1 MRFKSRMAAEHVQL
15 LHNVIVPI
23 SRLTGGGSGPEN
35 GKSSIGSGT
44 TIYLDLEV
52 LRISSRGGA
61 GRAAEDRCVSQLGG
75 GSSEQGAEGIACFSE
90 LIAANGIFLEHKI
103 ESIADNVIVF
113 DIDLV
118 QLRTALAATLQSL
131 GGSGGA
137 GDGANSA
144 PLHNSGADA
153 RNSSSRRSSS
163 SFHSRSSV
171 LVVMKLA
178 KRGGLPCL
186 CLDTSCANGT
196 LDVHHA
202 VPVKI
207 LRAEEWQHHLPPV
220 VNTPDVQLEFQLD
233 RPLRPVIERLKAIS
247 PIIYVDGSMA
257 GELVLRIDSE
267 AVSIRTFYDKL
278 IPRAE
283 EEEEQSQ
290 SRRADPARCTLKI
303 DSKKLL
309 ASLQWQSSMARG
321 TVGSYIICM
330 IENEMMV
337 VHVVLEP
344 EDVGFFT
351 YYIPVHF
358 LSRDMMDF

>member
-23 SRLTGGGSGPEN
+23 SRLTGSTD
-35 GKSSIGSGT
+35 GKSIGSGT
-44 TIYLDLEV
+44 TIYLDPEV

-61 GRAAEDRCVSQLGG
+61 GRTVDGG
-75 GSSEQGAEGIACFSE
+75 RDSVGGEQGAEGIACFSE
-90 LIAANGIFLEHKI
+90 LIAVNGIFLDHKI

-118 QLRTALAATLQSL
+118 HLRTALAATLQSL
-131 GGSGGA
+131 GGGGSGG
-137 GDGANSA
+137 DSSKSA
-144 PLHNSGADA
+144 PLHNSDRDGGGG
-153 RNSSSRRSSS
+153 RNANNQRRSAPFSNS
-163 SFHSRSSV
+163 I

-186 CLDTSCANGT
+186 CLDTSTANGT

-202 VPVKI
+202 VPVRI
-207 LRAEEWQHHLPPV
+207 LRAEEWQHYLPPV
-220 VNTPDVQLEFQLD
+220 VNTPDVQLEFQLE

-247 PIIYVDGSMA
+247 PVIYLDGSMK
-257 GELVLRIDSE
+257 GELTLRIDNDS
-267 AVSIRTFYDKL
+267 VSVKTMYDKL
-278 IPRAE
+278 IPRVDE
-283 EEEEQSQ
+283 EEESQSQ
-290 SRRADPARCTLKI
+290 SDPSKCTLKV

-321 TVGSYIICM
+321 SVSNYIICM
-330 IENEMMV
+330 IQNEMMV
-337 VHVVLEP
+337 VHVVLDP

-358 LSRDMMDF
+358 LSEDMME